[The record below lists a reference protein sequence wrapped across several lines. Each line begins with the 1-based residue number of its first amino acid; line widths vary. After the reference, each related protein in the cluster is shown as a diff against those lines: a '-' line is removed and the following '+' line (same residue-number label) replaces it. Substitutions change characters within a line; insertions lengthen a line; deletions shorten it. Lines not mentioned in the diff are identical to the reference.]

1 MTKRILFFSFSF
13 VFLGVYSA
21 SAYFPMGKPY
31 SSGNKG
37 RGWFW
42 YQIQPKKRTVKKNV
56 LPKKP
61 DLKAIAA
68 LPVKAYKKLL
78 KEYKYAMINNPTER
92 NVQNYIEVQEIAE
105 KKAVAVSYMW
115 KYVMESH
122 PSLNYTNQIG
132 GTSKYNGLISSMIT
146 HNKEVILAKSLR
158 NKMGLIL
165 FYDPSDPETPQEVLQ
180 LSMVARRWGFYY
192 RKASVTNHP
201 NTAKRMGVIKT
212 PEIIMVYRKKDG
224 KIVHY
229 PVAVGLRTQQYIKD
243 KIFYVYYAFIK
254 GYINGTDKKPGF

>member
-1 MTKRILFFSFSF
+1 MRTIIRLLFLPLAIVLFSA
-13 VFLGVYSA
+13 GYA
-21 SAYFPMGKPY
+21 SAYFSMGRTY

-37 RGWFW
+37 KGWFW
-42 YQIQPKKRTVKKNV
+42 YQVPPKKRAVKKNV

-61 DLKAIAA
+61 DLKVIAA
-68 LPVKAYKKLL
+68 LPVKEYKKIL
-78 KEYKYAMINNPTER
+78 KQYKYAMINKPTER
-92 NVQNYIEVQEIAE
+92 NVQNYIEVQEVAE

-132 GTSKYNGLISSMIT
+132 GTSKYNTLISSMIT
-146 HNKEVILAKSLR
+146 HNKEVALAHSLR

-180 LSMVARRWGFYY
+180 LSLVARRWGFYY

-212 PEIIMVYRKKDG
+212 PEIIMVYKKKNG

-229 PVAVGLRTQQYIKD
+229 PISIGLRTQQYIKD
-243 KIFYVYYAFIK
+243 KIFYDYYAFIK
-254 GYINGTDKKPGF
+254 GYINGTDKK